1 MTNRSQPAL
10 AQPLRSGL
18 RKMSNTIQNISM
30 IHSSQPKKYIVDR
43 KMSSSGYPLMLQRCP
58 GEPPGRSPAS
68 GESDDQAVRQA
79 GHYGDQGTAQ
89 RDERAAAGRRP
100 PVR

>member
-18 RKMSNTIQNISM
+18 RKMSKTIQNISM

-43 KMSSSGYPLMLQRCP
+43 KMSSSGYPLMVQRSP
-58 GEPPGRSPAS
+58 GEPAGRSPAL
-68 GESDDQAVRQA
+68 GESDGQTVRQA
-79 GHYGDQGTAQ
+79 GHYGDQDKAHVCYH
-89 RDERAAAGRRP
+89 AAAGWP
-100 PVR
+100 PA